1 MYIDLRT
8 KRENYFADAT
18 ATDVMRQHFPNKN
31 PITVEDVRDLALQG
45 KVVVGTVE
53 GDLGSLLR
61 GEGCT
66 TNTLDLV
73 RKVDALSPDKLLVLP
88 QAYRIPAEEVRQ
100 RVVYDWGTL
109 VNLDVVQVKRAL
121 LGEDAKS
128 GRLSQKQ
135 KREAQ
140 WAPEKVLKAAF
151 DYLHEHKDEYGEETL
166 TSYSW
171 FGKDNH
177 RRVVSLYRAIQGAEL
192 RAFQDFAA
200 YKLLIPVMKKELR
213 EGKSAQSR
221 YRDDLTAEEKKIIE
235 AKLEKYKRYLQRER
249 DSKKL
254 QWLVNSMDVS
264 FDDLIEPVSIPFAR
278 HSGRVMR
285 IPSRSRPGREP
296 YRVQL
301 TGIPL
306 LPRGSDIAYSQV
318 WEARGACYC
327 EDKTF
332 RSDRRRKAAHLGN
345 DEDFF
350 CPHEIAAIHSLRRI
364 YQNDQ
369 EETIALLPF
378 VLPTKEMMD
387 YVDRLRGQTI
397 MIEHKDPE
405 SRRASKRTLNH
416 TEMERLLWARV
427 MKHGYEAN
435 FTTDVGRFAREKH
448 DPHDDLLKF
457 RV

>member
-1 MYIDLRT
+1 MYLDLRS
-8 KRENYFADAT
+8 KREDYFADAT
-18 ATDVMRQHFPNKN
+18 ATDVMRQHFPDKN

-45 KVVVGTVE
+45 RVVVGTAE
-53 GDLGSLLR
+53 GDLGSLLGG
-61 GEGCT
+61 GEY
-66 TNTLDLV
+66 TLDTLGLV
-73 RKVDALSPDKLLVLP
+73 RKIDALPADALLVLP
-88 QAYRIPAEEVRQ
+88 EEYRIPADEARQ
-100 RVVYDWGTL
+100 RVVYDVGTL
-109 VNLDVVQVKRAL
+109 VNLDAAHVKRAL

-128 GRLSQKQ
+128 GRLSQRK

-151 DYLHEHKDEYGEETL
+151 DYLHEHKEELGEETC

-171 FGKDNH
+171 FGKDSH

-200 YKLLIPVMKKELR
+200 YKLLIPVMEKELR
-213 EGKSAQSR
+213 QGKSASSR
-221 YRDDLTAEEKKIIE
+221 YKDDLTVEEKKIIE

-249 DSKKL
+249 DGKKL
-254 QWLVNSMDVS
+254 QWLVNSLDVS
-264 FDDLIEPVSIPFAR
+264 FNDLIEPVSIPFAR

-285 IPSRSRPGREP
+285 VPSRSRPGKGP
-296 YRVQL
+296 YTLQL

-306 LPRGSDIAYSQV
+306 LPRGSEIAYSQT
-318 WEARGACYC
+318 WEVRGVCYC

-350 CPHEIAAIHSLRRI
+350 CPHEIAAVHSLRRM
-364 YQNDQ
+364 YQHDPK
-369 EETIALLPF
+369 ETIALLPF
-378 VLPTKEMMD
+378 VLPTKDMMD

-397 MIEHKDPE
+397 MIEHKKE
-405 SRRASKRTLNH
+405 GSKRTAKRTLNH

-427 MKHGYEAN
+427 MEHGYDAN
-435 FTTDVGRFAREKH
+435 CTTDIGRFVREKH